1 MTPQGSEVGIATI
14 IDEPHIVEY
23 KWHAFQSRMTGT
35 RSMVVAGEL
44 AMRCP
49 ICLDSVVQPVV
60 TECGHRFCRKCIHC
74 ALRQFKRECPVCR
87 RFIASHRV
95 LKPWVEDGHKE
106 KVSTIVI
113 EDVWICSTCTLQ
125 NSVSEVRCTACLGRR
140 ATNRGRPLLSP
151 GKACA
156 DGASTASGVTENGA
170 RVRNRGGKAA
180 RVAQPAVK
188 ESPLATGISG
198 ACEGVC
204 GEQGCVGA
212 ASAVLA
218 QGVDGGEDMV
228 DCTVVVELA
237 AMIPAEGHTSTGY
250 RGVHRTRNQTNP
262 FQARIW
268 ENGRSVVLGR
278 FRTVEEASRVYTAH
292 LAKKMEARRVA
303 ASPVAPPIERS
314 AAEAAATAEGL
325 QLIPSGKSET
335 GYRCVSQPSP
345 DGSHLPSQA
354 HSSCGSQVCVQNEQG
369 GAPICG

>member
-1 MTPQGSEVGIATI
+1 MVQSPQIGE
-14 IDEPHIVEY
+14 
-23 KWHAFQSRMTGT
+23 TGT
-35 RSMVVAGEL
+35 ICSFDADARSMEV

-60 TECGHRFCRKCIHC
+60 TECGHQFCRKCIHC

-95 LKPWVEDGHKE
+95 LKPWVEDGHNE
-106 KVSTIVI
+106 KVSTIAI
-113 EDVWICSTCTLQ
+113 ENDWICSTCTVN
-125 NSVSEVRCTACLGRR
+125 NSVSEVRCTVCLGRR
-140 ATNRGRPLLSP
+140 ATNLFGRPLLSP

-188 ESPLATGISG
+188 ESPRATGISG

-212 ASAVLA
+212 ANAVLA

-335 GYRCVSQPSP
+335 GYRCVSQQSP

-354 HSSCGSQVCVQNEQG
+354 HSSCGSQVCVQDKQG
-369 GAPICG
+369 GTPICG

>member
-1 MTPQGSEVGIATI
+1 MVQSPQIGE
-14 IDEPHIVEY
+14 
-23 KWHAFQSRMTGT
+23 TGT
-35 RSMVVAGEL
+35 ICSFDADARSMEV

-74 ALRQFKRECPVCR
+74 ALRQSKRECPVCR

-95 LKPWVEDGHKE
+95 LKPWVEDRHKE
-106 KVSTIVI
+106 KVSTIAI
-113 EDVWICSTCTLQ
+113 EDVWICSTCTLR
-125 NSVSEVRCTACLGRR
+125 NSVGEVRCTACLGRR
-140 ATNRGRPLLSP
+140 ATNLRGRPLLSP
-151 GKACA
+151 SKACA
-156 DGASTASGVTENGA
+156 DGASTASGVPGNGA
-170 RVRNRGGKAA
+170 RARSRGGNAA
-180 RVAQPAVK
+180 RMAQLAVN

-198 ACEGVC
+198 ASDGVC

-218 QGVDGGEDMV
+218 QGVGGGEDMV
-228 DCTVVVELA
+228 DGTVVVELA

-250 RGVHRTRNQTNP
+250 RGVHRTMNQTNP

-268 ENGRSVVLGR
+268 ENGRWVVLGC
-278 FRTVEEASRVYTAH
+278 FKMAEEASRVYTAR
-292 LAKKMEARRVA
+292 LAKKMASRRA
-303 ASPVAPPIERS
+303 AAGPVPPPMERS

-335 GYRCVSQPSP
+335 GYRCVSQQNS

-354 HSSCGSQVCVQNEQG
+354 HSSCGSQVCVQDKQG
-369 GAPICG
+369 GTPICG